1 MYMNYK
7 LKNIQLAIM
16 FKGFINFDN
25 REMWD
30 VVVKEITTFKDSS
43 PFIVPNDP
51 NNPLPMEVP
60 KIIFNSGTSQ
70 LTVSNTRMD
79 LNFQLSNNIGEIEE
93 KLNEL
98 LNVVLKLKM
107 IAPFRIGIVLTCSLN
122 NSDMLI
128 KIKDLVKHEVINK
141 SQEIQFAFLRTINKE
156 GLEINNWVRY
166 FYTPTLHEST
176 FVIDINN
183 SINTLF
189 SGDIK
194 NTNNV
199 LKQVEEI
206 LNEFK

>member
-1 MYMNYK
+1 
-7 LKNIQLAIM
+7 
-16 FKGFINFDN
+16 
-25 REMWD
+25 
-30 VVVKEITTFKDSS
+30 
-43 PFIVPNDP
+43 
-51 NNPLPMEVP
+51 
-60 KIIFNSGTSQ
+60 
-70 LTVSNTRMD
+70 
-79 LNFQLSNNIGEIEE
+79 
-93 KLNEL
+93 
-98 LNVVLKLKM
+98 M

>member
-1 MYMNYK
+1 MNYK